1 MPSSAPT
8 PTVLSSARADGA
20 KVGILWII
28 SFALFIGNFRYP
40 LCGLLWLFTMVFT
53 PFYVGILTKSFA
65 DSQPDGKVSYGRAY
79 SHSMMTVFYA
89 SLLLALA
96 QWVYLQYIDKGFL
109 IDRYASMLTDK
120 ELTTAMERMGYPK
133 GFGKEMA
140 TRLREM
146 RPIDIVL
153 QLLWSNMVAGMVLSV
168 TTALYASVRS
178 HWK

>member
-1 MPSSAPT
+1 MH
-8 PTVLSSARADGA
+8 
-20 KVGILWII
+20 
-28 SFALFIGNFRYP
+28 ALY
-40 LCGLLWLFTMVFT
+40 
-53 PFYVGILTKSFA
+53 
-65 DSQPDGKVSYGRAY
+65 
-79 SHSMMTVFYA
+79 
-89 SLLLALA
+89 
-96 QWVYLQYIDKGFL
+96 QWVYLQYIDKAFL

-133 GFGKEMA
+133 GAGQEIA
-140 TRLREM
+140 SRLREM